1 MPKEREDK
9 QFKSSSGICNIHAV
23 IWYPDSDVYKKP
35 VGVIQIAHGMID
47 HIERFEEMAE
57 YFTGKGFVVAGND
70 HLGHGDS
77 VNSDEDLGYFAKG
90 NHGADFLIKDMHRLT
105 LIMKKNY
112 PDLPYVLIGH
122 SMGSY
127 MSRKYASI
135 YGDELD
141 GVIFLGTGNQPKA
154 VVDSGL
160 KLAHIAKL
168 VRGERYRSELLNTIM
183 FGAYN
188 KRIKDNRTANDWL
201 TKDTKIVDEY
211 LSDPKCSY
219 KFTANAYIG
228 FLNVIKYD
236 IDKKNIAKTPDKLPV
251 LFASGLED
259 PVGDYGKGVKK
270 AFKMYTKYVDNVELY
285 LYEAVSYTHLTLPT
299 T

>member
-236 IDKKNIAKTPDKLPV
+236 IDKDKYEKDLAKV
-251 LFASGLED
+251 IER
-259 PVGDYGKGVKK
+259 YGGETAEV
-270 AFKMYTKYVDNVELY
+270 
-285 LYEAVSYTHLTLPT
+285 
-299 T
+299 

>member
-1 MPKEREDK
+1 MIIPPTAITAQVNFKIIVEIAENVVTAHSFPAQK
-9 QFKSSSGICNIHAV
+9 QRPHYEV
-23 IWYPDSDVYKKP
+23 I
-35 VGVIQIAHGMID
+35 A
-47 HIERFEEMAE
+47 
-57 YFTGKGFVVAGND
+57 
-70 HLGHGDS
+70 
-77 VNSDEDLGYFAKG
+77 
-90 NHGADFLIKDMHRLT
+90 
-105 LIMKKNY
+105 
-112 PDLPYVLIGH
+112 
-122 SMGSY
+122 
-127 MSRKYASI
+127 RKYASI

-141 GVIFLGTGNQPKA
+141 GVLFLGTGNQPKA

-285 LYEAVSYTHLTLPT
+285 LYEDDRHELHSETDREDIFSDLYEWIEENV
-299 T
+299 

>member
-23 IWYPDSDVYKKP
+23 IWYPDSDVY
-35 VGVIQIAHGMID
+35 
-47 HIERFEEMAE
+47 
-57 YFTGKGFVVAGND
+57 TGKGFVVAGND

-228 FLNVIKYD
+228 FLNVI
-236 IDKKNIAKTPDKLPV
+236 DKKNIAKTPDKLPV

-285 LYEAVSYTHLTLPT
+285 LYEDDRHELHSETDREDIFSDLYEWIEENV
-299 T
+299 